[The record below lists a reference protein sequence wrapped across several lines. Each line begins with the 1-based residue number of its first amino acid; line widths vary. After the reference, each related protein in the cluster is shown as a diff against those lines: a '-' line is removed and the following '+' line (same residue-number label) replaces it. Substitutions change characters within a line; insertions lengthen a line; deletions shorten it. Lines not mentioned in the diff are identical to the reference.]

1 MGPARDVVATIP
13 RGQYDKLSARIE
25 KTSDMNAPI
34 AQGDQLGD
42 IVVSMGAEE
51 VTRIPLVALQD
62 LPKGGLWRQAKD
74 SVLRMF

>member
-1 MGPARDVVATIP
+1 MG
-13 RGQYDKLSARIE
+13 E
-25 KTSDMNAPI
+25 
-34 AQGDQLGD
+34 
-42 IVVSMGAEE
+42 EE